1 MHARALG
8 AERLRDAVA
17 DAAGAADHR
26 TCLPP
31 KSSSLI
37 AAPPYFLL
45 GLTSLGIGASLVNPA
60 GRTAAFSASIPD
72 VRFQKLNRSV
82 ETAVLVTGAASGMDR
97 ATARVFAAEG
107 ANVAVT
113 DYLAEG
119 AKAVADAIVASG
131 GSARAWTLDVAN
143 ADDIKTVVGAV
154 AAHFGGLDIVVNN
167 AGISVRVAIDDDG
180 YDEAWAK
187 GLAVMLTAH
196 QRIIRAAL
204 PHLRRSKSPRIV
216 NIASTEALG
225 ATALHSPYSAAKA
238 GVAGLTRSLAVE
250 LGRDGI
256 TVNCICPG
264 PIRTAITE
272 RISEEHKAIYA
283 RRRTA
288 LALRRSR
295 KSRA

>member
-1 MHARALG
+1 VPALSIQQTHSILFS
-8 AERLRDAVA
+8 EQSMSDF
-17 DAAGAADHR
+17 
-26 TCLPP
+26 
-31 KSSSLI
+31 K
-37 AAPPYFLL
+37 LL
-45 GLTSLGIGASLVNPA
+45 SRSVKGLT
-60 GRTAAFSASIPD
+60 
-72 VRFQKLNRSV
+72 
-82 ETAVLVTGAASGMDR
+82 VLVTGAASGMGR

-113 DYLAEG
+113 DFSIEG
-119 AKAVADAIVASG
+119 AHAVAGEIVAKG
-131 GSARAWTLDVAN
+131 EVAKAWTLDVAN
-143 ADDIKTVVGAV
+143 RDDINAVVNDI
-154 AAHFGGLDIVVNN
+154 AAHFGGLDIVINN
-167 AGISVRVAIDDDG
+167 AGISVRVAIDDEG

-204 PHLRRSKSPRIV
+204 PYLRKSKSPRIV

-238 GVAGLTRSLAVE
+238 GVVGLTRSLAVE

-264 PIRTAITE
+264 PITTGMTA
-272 RISEEHKAIYA
+272 RISEDHKAIYA

-288 LALRRSR
+288 LNRYGDPEEVAHMTLSLCLPAASFLTGAVIPVDGGLMARN
-295 KSRA
+295 A